1 MADQLSPA
9 NSNMKGLEGDSAKL
23 WCSYEASSEY
33 IDLHW
38 YRQYPNEVLQFLLW
52 KGARSDTTE
61 HIPDFHF
68 DATTSRSSTELH
80 IKTLA
85 LTDTA
90 LYYCA
95 LRVEAQ

>member
-9 NSNMKGLEGDSAKL
+9 DSNIKGLEGDSAKL
-23 WCSYEASSEY
+23 QCSYDTNSEN
-33 IDLHW
+33 IELHW
-38 YRQYPNEVLQFLLW
+38 YRQYPNEAPQFLLW
-52 KGARSDTTE
+52 KGARSDTTK

-80 IKTLA
+80 IKDLTLA
-85 LTDTA
+85 DTA

-95 LRVEAQ
+95 LRDLAQ